1 MSGMLQITRLEPV
14 DYLMIGHLTVD
25 LTEQGPLIGGTAAY
39 SALTA
44 RALGLRVGIVT
55 AWGGEISLAPFGD
68 IPIAGLNAPVS
79 TTFKN
84 VYTPTGRTQTI
95 IDVAPKLEMEHIPE
109 PWRQAAIVHLGPVAQ
124 EMDTS
129 LIRQFP
135 ASLIGLT
142 PQGWMRSWNAQ
153 GRVIPTTWTQASI
166 VLKYAGAAVIG
177 LEDIQHDEELLEEMV
192 DSCAVFAATEG
203 AQGVRLFWNKDVRRF
218 RPPRMDEVDSTGAG
232 DIFAAAFFVR
242 LYATRDPW
250 EAARFATE
258 LSAFSVTR
266 RGLVGIPTQ
275 DEIKKCMVEVL

>member
-1 MSGMLQITRLEPV
+1 MLQITRLEPV

>member
-177 LEDIQHDEELLEEMV
+177 LEDIQHDEVLLEEMV